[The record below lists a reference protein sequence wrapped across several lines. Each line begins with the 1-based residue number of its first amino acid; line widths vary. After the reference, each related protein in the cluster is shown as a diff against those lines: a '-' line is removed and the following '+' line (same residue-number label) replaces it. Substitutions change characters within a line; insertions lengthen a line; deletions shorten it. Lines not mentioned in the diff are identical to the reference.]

1 MKLKTSLQCVI
12 PSCGRKYNVNEVR
25 TECDCGN
32 FLDVKYEGSFPKKLQ
47 ETFRERKNPRGNIFN
62 ESGVWRFRELINF
75 TGVDSEDYRQYSKIF
90 VSFDGAEGRTRPY
103 EMSKVAEYVDMPKEN
118 VLFQPEG
125 LNPSGSFKDNG
136 ISTGLTHA
144 KMLGIN
150 EVICASTGNTSASL
164 AMYAAN
170 EDMKAAIYIPKGEI
184 APGKLS
190 QAFQFNADI
199 YQVDGNFDDAL
210 GVVLKRGREGAYVM
224 NSVNPFRLEGQKTII
239 YRVLE
244 YLNWNPPDWLVFPRG
259 NMGNCSAFGKAIME
273 LYDWGWIK
281 KKPRFVSVDAAGSNT
296 FYKLY
301 NGLYREEILKWNG
314 GEVNE
319 KLINDFYDFLDNE
332 GIKPKTNATAIQI
345 GKPVNIK
352 KGLRSLDFVE
362 GISVQ
367 VTDKEMENGVAIVG
381 DNGFDCELASA
392 ACVAAIKDLV
402 KAEIIKKDEKVVGI
416 LTGRLKDTQMI
427 VNYRS
432 NPNNQL
438 ANPPKP
444 IIKMSRVKRPI

>member
-1 MKLKTSLQCVI
+1 MKNKAYLQCII
-12 PSCGRKYNVNEVR
+12 PSCGRKYSVDDVR

-32 FLDVKYEGSFPKKLQ
+32 LLDVKYEGNFSKKLE
-47 ETFRERKNPRGNIFN
+47 ETFRDRKNPRENIFN

-75 TGVDSEDYRQYSKIF
+75 VGVDSEDANGYSKIF

-144 KMLGIN
+144 KMLGIK

-170 EDMKAAIYIPKGEI
+170 ENMKAAIYIPKGEI

-199 YQVDGNFDDAL
+199 HQVNGNFDDAL
-210 GVVLKRGREGAYVM
+210 RVVLNRGREGAYVM

-244 YLNWNPPDWLVFPRG
+244 YLDWDPPDWIVFPRG

-273 LYDWGWIK
+273 LCDWGWIK

-296 FYKLY
+296 FYRLY
-301 NGLYREEILKWNG
+301 NGLYKDERLKWSG

-319 KLINDFYDFLDNE
+319 KLINEFYDFLEDE

-352 KGLRSLDFVE
+352 KGLRSLDFVD

-381 DNGFDCELASA
+381 NNGFDCELASA
-392 ACVAAIKDLV
+392 ACVAAIKNLV
-402 KAEIIKKDEKVVGI
+402 EQEIIRKDEKVVGI
-416 LTGRLKDTQMI
+416 LTGRLKDPQMI
-427 VNYRS
+427 VDYRS
-432 NPNNQL
+432 HSDNRF
-438 ANPPKP
+438 ANPPKSV
-444 IIKMSRVKRPI
+444 IKIR